1 MIHLTTGGNIM
12 GHACTYR
19 IFLRKVGRDRLAIM
33 VDSTHHAYGQVKFTI
48 NEREVENTVAK
59 ALANEGNESRW

>member
-48 NEREVENTVAK
+48 NERGWKYCSKGAGEW
-59 ALANEGNESRW
+59 G